1 MNICSQPEQ
10 NKIETF
16 SGAFHFL
23 SNFHPARLMFG
34 GVTYWTAEHAY
45 QAQKTVNDN
54 TRLNISILQTPG
66 EAKQYGKSVVLR
78 SDWDEI
84 KLEIMEAVVRAKF
97 TQNPPLKE
105 KLLATEDVE
114 LEEGNTWG
122 DTYWGVCD
130 SEGENHL
137 GKILMDLRK
146 DLNTITL
153 TEESK

>member
-1 MNICSQPEQ
+1 MNICSLPEQ

-16 SGAFHFL
+16 SGSFHFL

-34 GVTYWTAEHAY
+34 GIAYRTSEHAY

-54 TRLNISILQTPG
+54 TRLNISILETPG
-66 EAKQYGKSVVLR
+66 EAKQYGKAVKLR
-78 SDWDEI
+78 PDWDEI
-84 KLEIMEAVVRAKF
+84 KLEKMKAIVRAKF
-97 TQNPPLKE
+97 AQNPLLKE
-105 KLLATEDVE
+105 KLLATDDVE

-130 SEGENHL
+130 GEGENHL

-146 DLNTITL
+146 NLNTRTV
-153 TEESK
+153 TEESL